1 MRNLR
6 LSHRV
11 ILCGLFLL
19 LLAATANAQF
29 KAGIQ
34 GTVKDTAG
42 GLVPEAKITL
52 TNTET
57 GKTQETTASGDGF
70 YRFSGLAPGKYTL
83 TIEKTGYKQKLFE
96 NVAVSAEAVQGI
108 DVTLEPG
115 DVSATVTVRAET
127 TTVLETENANVDK
140 AITSQEV
147 RELPQ
152 TGRDPYELIRT
163 TPGVFGDGARAG
175 SGGAINLPNFTGPGG
190 TAADRLIFQ
199 VENQP
204 QVSANGQRVAAN
216 DFQIDGT
223 SVNSLSHGGAAVVT
237 PNQESVKEVRVIASN
252 YSAEFG
258 RNSGAQVLTVSQN
271 GTNDF
276 HGSLF
281 FKNNSPGLNAFN
293 KYGGLNGAPPVRN
306 NQHYNQFGG
315 SLGGPVPI
323 PRFGEDSGPGFKLAR
338 SRAFFF
344 FSYEGLRNSS
354 IGTFNGFVETPEFR
368 QLVRQ
373 LRPGSV
379 TAQILGASG
388 ITPRITSVIPATCA
402 FAGFP
407 TGLFPNCKQVAGGL
421 DIGSPAGAT
430 SQYLP
435 FSDLFGGPL
444 DNIPDIQF
452 AQLATPEVS
461 RGNQYNPR
469 IDINLTS
476 KDTLTFSGYFSRFHA
491 QQSDT
496 DIGAGARPMAD
507 VETKPKNSF
516 AMVTYS
522 LIFSASTT
530 NEFRINATRFAFN
543 EVQSSSQTNFGLPRI
558 EIEDLPLPSRI
569 KFGPPWSETTPGVF
583 AENTYEVDDVLR
595 NTRGNHALSFGGG
608 YRKEQ
613 NDDNLNGGSRPLY
626 TFAGLFN
633 FANSA
638 PLFYQINADPQTG
651 GPPVAQRHFRN
662 HDINFFGQDDWKFRP
677 NITLNL
683 GLRWEYF
690 SPLTEKQ
697 GHLSNLILGPN
708 GLSDARISVVNQFY
722 PPDKNNFAPRLGFA
736 WSPRKVASFATQD
749 KLVVRGGF
757 GIAYNR
763 IPNVLFANSRGN
775 PPFFAR
781 FRVCCGTSAQDFS
794 TPFDGGI
801 ILYALGSNNTPFS
814 YPVNPA
820 LKLTFNPTTGIPNLN
835 NGAQIEFWGAPAK
848 VPTPYVYT
856 YSLEGQYSLP
866 AKFTATA
873 GYQGSASRKLVRL
886 VNEVFVFPTNP
897 GGFSGVFFPTPDTTA
912 SYNAMLLTLSRRFAK
927 GFSFDANYRWAKSF
941 DIVSSEEV
949 GAPTN
954 PTALDVR
961 LERGPSDFDVRH
973 NFVASG
979 VWELPLFRTRKD
991 AAGKILGGWQLSGI
1005 YTWHTGF
1012 PWTPVVGNCPS
1023 SNRPVIC
1030 PARPSLYFG
1039 GAGTDTSNTAF
1050 ITGSNFP
1057 GGGTKFFSTVGGT
1070 QQGATPRP
1078 PGVGRNSFRG
1088 PRYRDL
1094 DLTLGKKFGMP
1105 SFFGEGANFEIK
1117 ANFFNVLNLLN
1128 LVPFQFSSSSTTVT
1142 DPNFGRSVGGLSGRV
1157 IEFQGRFSF

>member
-6 LSHRV
+6 FLHRV
-11 ILCGLFLL
+11 ILCGSFLL
-19 LLAATANAQF
+19 VLAATANAQF
-29 KAGIQ
+29 KAGIE
-34 GTVKDTAG
+34 GTVKDTPG
-42 GLVPEAKITL
+42 GLIPEAKITL

-70 YRFSGLAPGKYTL
+70 YRISGLAPGKYRL
-83 TIEKTGYKQKLFE
+83 TVEKAGYKQKLFE
-96 NVAVSAEAVQGI
+96 GLTVSAEAVQGL

-115 DVSATVTVRAET
+115 EVSATVTVNAET
-127 TTVLETENANVDK
+127 TPALETENANVDK

-237 PNQESVKEVRVIASN
+237 PNQESVKEVRVIANN

-271 GTNDF
+271 GTNNF

-281 FKNNSPGLNAFN
+281 LKNNSAGLNAFN

-323 PRFGEDSGPGFKLAR
+323 PRFGEDSGPGFKLGR
-338 SRAFFF
+338 NKIFFF
-344 FSYEGLRNSS
+344 FSYEGLRNNSA
-354 IGTFNGFVETPEFR
+354 GTFNGFVETPEFR
-368 QLVRQ
+368 QLVQQ
-373 LRPGSV
+373 LHPGSV
-379 TAQILGASG
+379 TAQILGSSG
-388 ITPRITSVIPATCA
+388 ITPRVISAIPVTCA

-407 TGLFPNCKQVAGGL
+407 TGLFPNCKQLAGGL
-421 DIGSPAGAT
+421 DIGSPLGAT

-452 AQLATPEVS
+452 AQIATPEVS
-461 RGNQYNPR
+461 QGNQYNPR

-476 KDTLTFSGYFSRFHA
+476 KDTLTFSSYLSRFHA
-491 QQSDT
+491 HQSDT

-516 AMVTYS
+516 AMVTYNR
-522 LIFSASTT
+522 IISASTI
-530 NEFRINATRFAFN
+530 NEFRVNATRFAFN
-543 EVQSSSQTNFGLPRI
+543 ELQSSSQTNFGLPRI

-583 AENTYEVDDVLR
+583 AENTYELDEVLR
-595 NTRGNHALSFGGG
+595 HTRGNHALSFGGG

-613 NDDNLNGGSRPLY
+613 NNDNVNGGARPLF

-633 FANSA
+633 FANGA

-651 GPPVAQRHFRN
+651 GPPIAQRYFRTHN
-662 HDINFFGQDDWKFRP
+662 INFFGQDDWKFRP

-683 GLRWEYF
+683 GLRWAYF

-697 GHLSNLILGPN
+697 AHLRNVILGPN
-708 GLSDARISVVNQFY
+708 GLSNARISIVNQFY
-722 PPDKNNFAPRLGFA
+722 PSDRNNFAPRLGFA
-736 WSPRKVASFATQD
+736 WSPKKVGNFATEN
-749 KLVVRGGF
+749 KLVLRGGF
-757 GIAYNR
+757 GVAYNR

-781 FRVCCGTSAQDFS
+781 FQVCCGTSAQDFS

-814 YPVNPA
+814 YPVNPGRRE
-820 LKLTFNPTTGIPNLN
+820 LFHH
-835 NGAQIEFWGAPAK
+835 
-848 VPTPYVYT
+848 
-856 YSLEGQYSLP
+856 
-866 AKFTATA
+866 
-873 GYQGSASRKLVRL
+873 RK
-886 VNEVFVFPTNP
+886 
-897 GGFSGVFFPTPDTTA
+897 A
-912 SYNAMLLTLSRRFAK
+912 
-927 GFSFDANYRWAKSF
+927 
-941 DIVSSEEV
+941 
-949 GAPTN
+949 
-954 PTALDVR
+954 
-961 LERGPSDFDVRH
+961 
-973 NFVASG
+973 
-979 VWELPLFRTRKD
+979 
-991 AAGKILGGWQLSGI
+991 
-1005 YTWHTGF
+1005 
-1012 PWTPVVGNCPS
+1012 C
-1023 SNRPVIC
+1023 
-1030 PARPSLYFG
+1030 
-1039 GAGTDTSNTAF
+1039 
-1050 ITGSNFP
+1050 
-1057 GGGTKFFSTVGGT
+1057 
-1070 QQGATPRP
+1070 
-1078 PGVGRNSFRG
+1078 
-1088 PRYRDL
+1088 
-1094 DLTLGKKFGMP
+1094 
-1105 SFFGEGANFEIK
+1105 
-1117 ANFFNVLNLLN
+1117 
-1128 LVPFQFSSSSTTVT
+1128 
-1142 DPNFGRSVGGLSGRV
+1142 
-1157 IEFQGRFSF
+1157 